1 MELLNKFFVKKT
13 NEKSLS
19 DFSVFAIRNAG
30 MISIKGGTEPIY
42 PTPPTSPV
50 ITPINKI

>member
-1 MELLNKFFVKKT
+1 MELLNKLFVKKT

-19 DFSVFAIRNAG
+19 DFSNFVIVNTD

-42 PTPPTSPV
+42 PTTPISPV

>member
-1 MELLNKFFVKKT
+1 MELLNKLFVKKT

-19 DFSVFAIRNAG
+19 DFTCFAIGNSG
-30 MISIKGGTEPIY
+30 MISIKGGTEPIS
-42 PTPPTSPV
+42 PTNPSQPV